1 MNGLQQKQLAWPMLV
16 YIICCTIILY
26 SVTLLI
32 PIPGAS
38 DCDVRSYVY
47 SEAVLLQIAP
57 RWLED
62 FQMSVTCTRLQ
73 KLHLLV
79 VTQIAKFMRPTLGPS
94 RSCRLQMGPMNL
106 AIRVTTGA
114 MSIASY
120 QLSSRNRTTSVA
132 GFRVYTNL
140 AVTMSA
146 GTSFTNR

>member
-1 MNGLQQKQLAWPMLV
+1 MNGLQQNQLAWPMLV

-32 PIPGAS
+32 PVSGAS
-38 DCDVRSYVY
+38 DYDVRSHVY
-47 SEAVLLQIAP
+47 SETVLLQTASH
-57 RWLED
+57 WLQD
-62 FQMSVTCTRLQ
+62 FQMSVTCIRLQ
-73 KLHLLV
+73 KRHLLV
-79 VTQIAKFMRPTLGPS
+79 VTQIAKFMRPTLGPP
-94 RSCRLQMGPMNL
+94 RSCRLQMDPMNL

-114 MSIASY
+114 MSIAPY
-120 QLSSRNRTTSVA
+120 QLSSRTRTTSVA